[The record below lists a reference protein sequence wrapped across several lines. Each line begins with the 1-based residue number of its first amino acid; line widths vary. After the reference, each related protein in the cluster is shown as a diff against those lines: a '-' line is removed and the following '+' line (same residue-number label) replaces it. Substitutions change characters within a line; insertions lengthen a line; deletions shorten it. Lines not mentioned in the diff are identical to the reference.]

1 MIILYV
7 FPGTLA
13 FFVYNMTPG
22 AKKYFAGIDAG
33 SRTTKV
39 VLLNDESSFISAIR
53 PTGINVGKT
62 AEAVLVEALENA
74 SAQTHDIQGMVGTGY
89 GRVSL
94 SIADATVTELSCHAI
109 GANFLNPHTRMVVDV
124 GGQDSKVIHLDHD
137 GNMVDFTM
145 NDKCAAGT
153 GKFLEMVAR
162 TLEIDLADLSDIH
175 FKGVHPCNINSMCVV
190 FVESEI
196 ISLIARG
203 NSAAD
208 IVSGVNRAFANRIG
222 NMAKRIGLK
231 EQCVLTG
238 GVAKNSGFRDALTRY
253 LGTPLLPLGIDPQ
266 LSGALGAAVLAQRSS
281 Q

>member
-1 MIILYV
+1 
-7 FPGTLA
+7 
-13 FFVYNMTPG
+13 MTSG
-22 AKKYFAGIDAG
+22 NKKYFAGIDAG

-39 VLLNDESSFISAIR
+39 VLLNGESSFISAIR

-62 AEAVLVEALENA
+62 AETVLAEALSTA
-74 SAQTHDIQGMVGTGY
+74 SAQTHDILGMVGTGY

-94 SIADATVTELSCHAI
+94 SFADTTVTELSCHAL
-109 GANFLNPHTRMVVDV
+109 GANYTNPNIRMVIDV
-124 GGQDSKVIHLDHD
+124 GGQDSKVIHLDEN
-137 GNMVDFTM
+137 GNMVDFIM

-162 TLEIDLADLSDIH
+162 TLEMDLANLSDIH
-175 FKGVHPCNINSMCVV
+175 FKGVHPCSINSMCVV
-190 FVESEI
+190 FVESEL

-203 NSAAD
+203 ESPAD

-222 NMAKRIGLK
+222 NMARRIGLK
-231 EQCVLTG
+231 DQCVLTG
-238 GVAKNSGFRDALTRY
+238 GVAKNRGLRDALADY
-253 LGTPLLPLGIDPQ
+253 LGTPLPPLDIDPQ